1 MFNYRRF
8 SEVLQSAEDFIVD
21 IPKFWEYLAELVE
34 PLLGEGGLNFAFLRP
49 FTSSISSPM
58 ATTFI
63 AAVFKELVKSK
74 VRLGFTISVDAL
86 FVSNLLDHFRIRWQ
100 KRVQHNHCQIL
111 MKIN

>member
-34 PLLGEGGLNFAFLRP
+34 PLFGEGGLGLASLGP
-49 FTSSISSPM
+49 FTSSLKPPM
-58 ATTFI
+58 ATKFI

-74 VRLGFTISVDAL
+74 VNIWYCFYCCTLRFQLIP
-86 FVSNLLDHFRIRWQ
+86 LLSD
-100 KRVQHNHCQIL
+100 K
-111 MKIN
+111 MAE

>member
-34 PLLGEGGLNFAFLRP
+34 PLFGEGGLGLASLGP
-49 FTSSISSPM
+49 FTSSLKPPM
-58 ATTFI
+58 ATKFI

-74 VRLGFTISVDAL
+74 VNI
-86 FVSNLLDHFRIRWQ
+86 
-100 KRVQHNHCQIL
+100 
-111 MKIN
+111 